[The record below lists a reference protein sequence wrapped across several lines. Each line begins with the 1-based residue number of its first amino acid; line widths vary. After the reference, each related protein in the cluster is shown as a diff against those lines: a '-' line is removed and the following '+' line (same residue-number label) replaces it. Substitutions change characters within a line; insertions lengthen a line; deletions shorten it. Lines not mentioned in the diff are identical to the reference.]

1 MSKVMLHACV
11 ITLRNWCF
19 VRARER
25 ERETEGEERESEGKK
40 EGEIERKQRERWR
53 VSVRGGFGKWSSAK
67 NDAAAYMCNNNA
79 TK

>member
-1 MSKVMLHACV
+1 VMLHACV

-25 ERETEGEERESEGKK
+25 ERETEGEIDGESEGER

-53 VSVRGGFGKWSSAK
+53 ASARGRFGKCSSVK
-67 NDAAAYMCNNNA
+67 NDAAHMCNNNA